1 MTKSIKTL
9 RENLIS
15 YSFLS
20 PLLLFFIVFM
30 LIPLVWTLYLSLFS
44 GGILQGLRFAGLN
57 NFLALFRNRIFLT
70 SLRVTGIYVAIVIPT
85 VILISLF
92 LAVLIVDRHIRAKN
106 IFKVAL
112 FFPNL
117 APMVVLAVLW
127 YFIIHPEIGLL
138 NIILR
143 SLKITPPNWLG
154 STSFALV
161 AILLLELWRGIGFYM
176 VIYIAALIAI
186 PNELY
191 EAAVIDGAMG
201 FRRLTRITLP
211 LIRPTLLFTLVMATI
226 WNFQVFDSVFVLTRG
241 GPANS
246 TSSVVWYIYA
256 NAFQYDKLG
265 FASTMAVVLMTII
278 LVLSLLQF
286 KFLRSDFYY

>member
-1 MTKSIKTL
+1 MPIRSKTL
-9 RENLIS
+9 RENLVS
-15 YSFLS
+15 YLFLS
-20 PLLLFFIVFM
+20 PLLVFFVIFM
-30 LIPLVWTLYLSLFS
+30 LVPLVCTIYLSLFA

-57 NFLALFRNRIFLT
+57 NFLSLFKNRIFLT
-70 SLRVTGIYVAIVIPT
+70 SLRITGIYVAIIIPT

-92 LAVLIVDRHIRAKN
+92 LAVLVVDRHIQGKN
-106 IFKVAL
+106 AFKVAL

-127 YFIIHPEIGLL
+127 YFIIHPEIGLI

-154 STSFALV
+154 NPSFALV
-161 AILLLELWRGIGFYM
+161 AIILLELWRGVGFYM

-191 EAAVIDGAMG
+191 EAAIIDGAMALTR
-201 FRRLTRITLP
+201 FTRITLP

-226 WNFQVFDSVFVLTRG
+226 WNFQFFDSVFVLTRG

-265 FASTMAVVLMTII
+265 FASTMAVVLMMII
-278 LVLSLLQF
+278 LLLSLIQF

>member
-1 MTKSIKTL
+1 MRISAKTL
-9 RENLIS
+9 HENLVS
-15 YSFLS
+15 YLFLS
-20 PLLLFFIVFM
+20 PILLFFIVFM
-30 LIPLVWTLYLSLFS
+30 LIPLAWTIYLSFFA
-44 GGILQGLRFAGLN
+44 GGILQGLRFAGIN
-57 NFLALFRNRIFLT
+57 NFLTLFRNRIFLT
-70 SLRVTGIYVAIVIPT
+70 SLRVTGIYVVIIIPV
-85 VILISLF
+85 VIAISLF
-92 LAVLIVDRHIRAKN
+92 LAVLVVDRHIRGKN
-106 IFKVAL
+106 VFKVAL

-127 YFIIHPEIGLL
+127 YFIIHPEIGMF
-138 NIILR
+138 NIVLR
-143 SLKITPPNWLG
+143 SLKISPPNWLG
-154 STSFALV
+154 SSSYALA
-161 AILLLELWRGIGFYM
+161 AIILLELWRGVGFYM

-191 EAAVIDGAMG
+191 EAAIIDGAMG

-226 WNFQVFDSVFVLTRG
+226 WNFQFFDSVFVLTRG

-265 FASTMAVVLMTII
+265 FASTMAVVLMVII
-278 LVLSLLQF
+278 LILSLLQF

>member
-1 MTKSIKTL
+1 M
-9 RENLIS
+9 
-15 YSFLS
+15 
-20 PLLLFFIVFM
+20 
-30 LIPLVWTLYLSLFS
+30 
-44 GGILQGLRFAGLN
+44 
-57 NFLALFRNRIFLT
+57 
-70 SLRVTGIYVAIVIPT
+70 
-85 VILISLF
+85 
-92 LAVLIVDRHIRAKN
+92 DRHIRAKN